1 MKHAHADMSECGRNS
16 QAMLPRLG
24 REAVVGSGG
33 LGCRGSMPAW
43 AGMKK
48 SDDQLCLLAL
58 RKKRRR
64 AGRADQV
71 EVVDGGW
78 R

>member
-1 MKHAHADMSECGRNS
+1 MPDADMSESGRNS
-16 QAMLPRLG
+16 QAMLLRLG
-24 REAVVGSGG
+24 RETVVGNGG
-33 LGCRGSMPAW
+33 LGCPGSMPAW

-48 SDDQLCLLAL
+48 TDGQLCLLAL
-58 RKKRRR
+58 RKKRHR